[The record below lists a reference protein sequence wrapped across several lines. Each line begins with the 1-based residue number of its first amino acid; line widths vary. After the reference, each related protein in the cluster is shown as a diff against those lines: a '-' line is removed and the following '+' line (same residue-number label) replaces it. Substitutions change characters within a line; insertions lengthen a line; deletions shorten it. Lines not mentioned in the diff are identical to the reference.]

1 MNSSWQEFLGA
12 SGAHIDNGW
21 VTDFGDL
28 SSELVSARDATV
40 VSPLLHLGLIEC
52 AGEDAT
58 SFLHNQLTSDVNHLA
73 ADSAQYSAWCS
84 AKGRMLVSFLLYRQ
98 DSDFR
103 ALVSSDLA
111 TATQKRL
118 QVFVL
123 RSKVKVADISNENA
137 VIGLSGPQAE
147 AALQSAGLALPEK
160 VFETKVS
167 ANGLVVRIDS
177 QRFII
182 VAESEKATALW
193 KNMASNACPVGIP
206 AWQWLDVQAGIP
218 LITEVTKEEFVPQMA
233 NFDKI
238 GGVSFH
244 KGCYPGQEVVARSQ
258 YLGKI
263 KRHLYRIHA
272 GAGFTSGTSIYSPT
286 NPEHPCGIVANSAP
300 SPSGGYDA
308 LAVVQEEFI
317 SAGGLEI
324 GRPGI
329 PCIAIEPVA
338 I

>member
-98 DSDFR
+98 GSDFR

-111 TATQKRL
+111 IATQKRL

-123 RSKVKVADISNENA
+123 RSKVKVTDISDDNA
-137 VIGLSGPQAE
+137 VIGLSGPQAD
-147 AALQSAGLALPEK
+147 AALQSAGLAVPEK
-160 VFETKVS
+160 AFETKVS
-167 ANGLVVRIDS
+167 DNGLVVRIDS

-182 VAESEKATALW
+182 VSES
-193 KNMASNACPVGIP
+193 
-206 AWQWLDVQAGIP
+206 
-218 LITEVTKEEFVPQMA
+218 
-233 NFDKI
+233 
-238 GGVSFH
+238 
-244 KGCYPGQEVVARSQ
+244 
-258 YLGKI
+258 
-263 KRHLYRIHA
+263 
-272 GAGFTSGTSIYSPT
+272 
-286 NPEHPCGIVANSAP
+286 
-300 SPSGGYDA
+300 
-308 LAVVQEEFI
+308 
-317 SAGGLEI
+317 
-324 GRPGI
+324 
-329 PCIAIEPVA
+329 
-338 I
+338 